1 MVCKTCSAQLMMPN
15 IMQLIVFCYSVRAL
29 IALPINEVFRDYS
42 IYFYTLHYEWLL
54 TRHRRTVAAFAELAR
69 RGPETGLQCIKL

>member
-1 MVCKTCSAQLMMPN
+1 MFSSTDDAEYHAADSFFL
-15 IMQLIVFCYSVRAL
+15 YSVRAL

>member
-1 MVCKTCSAQLMMPN
+1 MVCKTCSVQLMMLN

-29 IALPINEVFRDYS
+29 IAFPINECFGITVP
-42 IYFYTLHYEWLL
+42 IYIYTLHYEWLL

-69 RGPETGLQCIKL
+69 RGP